1 MDDLFLLKIFSTAN
15 LHLHYFHNVVT
26 TFAKTFPCI
35 KARFKYTYWY
45 ISTKK
50 LANPNK
56 TLAKKKNKKK
66 LANPK
71 PNIGK
76 QKLKKNWQTQIYFK
90 ISLKKNCNYNCLK
103 ELLTFSYSIIKVN
116 FLPTDCYI
124 CEVVSQ
130 LATF

>member
-1 MDDLFLLKIFSTAN
+1 MLKHFPVLRLDLSIPTGIYPQKNWQIQ
-15 LHLHYFHNVVT
+15 
-26 TFAKTFPCI
+26 
-35 KARFKYTYWY
+35 
-45 ISTKK
+45 TKHWQ
-50 LANPNK
+50 
-56 TLAKKKNKKK
+56 KKKNKKK

>member
-56 TLAKKKNKKK
+56 TLAK
-66 LANPK
+66 
-71 PNIGK
+71 
-76 QKLKKNWQTQIYFK
+76 QKTKKNWQTQNLTLANKNKKKTGKPKY
-90 ISLKKNCNYNCLK
+90 ISR
-103 ELLTFSYSIIKVN
+103 
-116 FLPTDCYI
+116 FL
-124 CEVVSQ
+124 
-130 LATF
+130 